1 MLLPDLMGNLTL
13 MEEML
18 VLLITIYIMH
28 SFGLQTHHTKSRY
41 RQLCCA
47 KEHSKSMKILK
58 IILILSIILSIAGCS
73 NKLIPGT
80 YTTNFNTYG
89 RFSKT
94 LTLNCDSSVIMNFQG
109 DMMNDNSY
117 GNWRT
122 SNDTLFISFDTT
134 NYPDGRYKNDLTFIF
149 KGQKLFSIPFSPE
162 QYDELMA
169 LAADSIEIPNY
180 RSLAKQLDKTPTNFK
195 GNSKRQYFRKAKSFE
210 CEWNFRPDP

>member
-1 MLLPDLMGNLTL
+1 MCENQ
-13 MEEML
+13 
-18 VLLITIYIMH
+18 
-28 SFGLQTHHTKSRY
+28 GLQSRF
-41 RQLCCA
+41 L
-47 KEHSKSMKILK
+47 HSMSHGKRACEWLMLW
-58 IILILSIILSIAGCS
+58 
-73 NKLIPGT
+73 GT
-80 YTTNFNTYG
+80 TSRIT
-89 RFSKT
+89 
-94 LTLNCDSSVIMNFQG
+94 DFQG

-122 SNDTLFISFDTT
+122 SNDTLFILFDTT

-162 QYDELMA
+162 QYDKLMA

-180 RSLAKQLDKTPTNFK
+180 RRLAKPLDKTPTNFK